1 MTAHQANKI
10 QTQID
15 TLLSLG
21 KGREAI
27 ATLEKILQ
35 DKPQDYLA
43 RLCLS
48 KCLFEVKDIDKSVKA
63 ASDAEQ
69 YDPLKSE
76 FATIQQYMQR
86 KALKEAHSVA
96 SKMLSAIPGH
106 PKAIFTIA
114 HIANAMGEYVY
125 ALKVLEQGI
134 SVSPAN
140 VALLDISINNNE
152 LLGEYSAALLHAK
165 TLFTVDR
172 NFNTYWRLLSLAFR
186 LGQYDELKNLFKH
199 ASELC
204 TQDST
209 KISQVSLI
217 KGQVHRV
224 LGEQEDCIAAY
235 HESVSHNPNNADA
248 WWALADLKTYIFS
261 QEQIATMKNLLNQ
274 QGKLSLQRSI
284 FHFVLAKA
292 SEPIAPGQNIQ
303 DQSAPTTERT
313 NVVEPQNGQL
323 QTAKQWEES
332 MLHYQK
338 ANQSFIEYAKMN
350 NSHAVFNREQVKK
363 EFANRK
369 QVFSGSTLQ
378 TQALEK
384 ANQFVPI
391 FIVGL
396 PRSGSTLLEQ
406 MLSSHS
412 HIESTIEQP
421 TLPSIERY
429 LQNYCQE
436 QYGRSYFD
444 CIGTLSANELF
455 SFGEQYLQ
463 KSQMFRKQ
471 GAPYFIDKLPF
482 NFRHIGLIYKI
493 LPQAKIIDIRRNP
506 LDCGFSLYKQYFPS
520 GVNFSFDQKDIVFF
534 YKAYVDIMEHWNSVL
549 DGSVHT
555 IYYEQLVN
563 SPRNELKQLMRYL
576 GLESEE
582 ACLAFYKNKN
592 SVHTASSEQVR
603 QALNTKGLHSWK
615 HAAPYLSQLS
625 NAFSDEYIASF
636 FQ

>member
-204 TQDST
+204 AQDST
-209 KISQVSLI
+209 KISQ
-217 KGQVHRV
+217 
-224 LGEQEDCIAAY
+224 
-235 HESVSHNPNNADA
+235 
-248 WWALADLKTYIFS
+248 
-261 QEQIATMKNLLNQ
+261 NLLNQ

-534 YKAYVDIMEHWNSVL
+534 YKAYVDMMDHWNNAL